1 MAPTSGK
8 TIFHGLMLNKN
19 FGIVEAA
26 ENGGIEK
33 IGAVDYKITSY
44 VFFVKK
50 EFIVAGE

>member
-1 MAPTSGK
+1 
-8 TIFHGLMLNKN
+8 MLNKN